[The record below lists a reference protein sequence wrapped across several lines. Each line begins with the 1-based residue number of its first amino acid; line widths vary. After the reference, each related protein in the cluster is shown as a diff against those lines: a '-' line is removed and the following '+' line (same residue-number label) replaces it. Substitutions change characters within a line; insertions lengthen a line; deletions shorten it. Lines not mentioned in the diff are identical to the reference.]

1 MGLEFNEEKEFNQSF
16 KAGPEPTSIFTK
28 WIIKVKLAKDEKQAK
43 LVMSIITII
52 CFFLAIFFAFK

>member
-16 KAGPEPTSIFTK
+16 ETGAEPTSVFTNL
-28 WIIKVKLAKDEKQAK
+28 IIKSKLAKDEKQAK

-52 CFFLAIFFAFK
+52 CFVLAIFFAIK